1 MQEVLIGLSGVL
13 IDDIKNQPL
22 EYDTHSFNPAVRK
35 TFQAGAHIGIFKN
48 LPQVKKVL
56 SKDIVWIIKRP
67 IESHGYALLGA
78 SAESVG
84 PRIVNEVR
92 ERLARYVQSVF
103 RYGVYSRN
111 HLVDENEGERERQ
124 KLMDQYWS
132 DADSINA
139 LLNGIVLTKESEPI
153 VQFIQAESLSQ
164 LDSALDRTVFV
175 RFAPKTSKL
184 DEVSISED
192 QRATLREVI
201 FTRSAEIG
209 GIIRLIGYREGTI
222 F

>member
-1 MQEVLIGLSGVL
+1 
-13 IDDIKNQPL
+13 
-22 EYDTHSFNPAVRK
+22 
-35 TFQAGAHIGIFKN
+35 
-48 LPQVKKVL
+48 
-56 SKDIVWIIKRP
+56 
-67 IESHGYALLGA
+67 
-78 SAESVG
+78 
-84 PRIVNEVR
+84 
-92 ERLARYVQSVF
+92 
-103 RYGVYSRN
+103 
-111 HLVDENEGERERQ
+111 
-124 KLMDQYWS
+124 MDQYWS

-164 LDSALDRTVFV
+164 LDSALDRTIFV

-184 DEVSISED
+184 DEVRISED

-209 GIIRLIGYREGTI
+209 GILRLIGYREGTI